1 MNKREIIA
9 GLQAR
14 RAELRTNLDGILENV
29 HAEKRSALTDDEK
42 TRFDAGESEIR
53 QIDERIAE
61 LDTQVRA
68 DEAAA
73 EVAKRYA
80 PEPQDQRRAAP
91 GTSVT
96 EPNPYR
102 SGMGGRSFFKDL
114 WLARQKGD
122 RAAMERLDRNNQ
134 MVGEKRAIS
143 TSGGAGGEF
152 VPPEWLEDQWVK
164 YVRPGRVFVDLCV
177 QGDVPPG
184 TDSINIPKM
193 LTGTAVAP
201 LNGQNTGIQQ
211 TDLTTGS
218 ISSSVVTIA
227 GGQTVS
233 LQLMEQS
240 PLNID
245 DLVLADLA
253 ADYAAKWSLQAI
265 SGSGSSGQVTGA
277 LTLAGTTAVTWT
289 QSTPAL
295 GAPGGLYAKIA
306 SAIQSI
312 HTSRFMPP
320 DAIIMHPRRWAWAES
335 QSDSSGRPMVVPQS
349 GAPMNVVGNA
359 DAQIP
364 QGLVG
369 RMLGLPVYVDPQL
382 PTNVGAGTNQDVIVV
397 ARMADVYAWEGTPKA
412 ETFEQT
418 YAQNMSVLCR
428 LYNYGSFQ
436 AGRYPQSIATITGTG
451 AVTPTF

>member
-1 MNKREIIA
+1 MDKRAIIL
-9 GLQAR
+9 GLQEQ
-14 RAELRTNLDGILENV
+14 RAELRKNLDGILETV
-29 HAEKRSALTDDEK
+29 HTEKRSKLTDDEK
-42 TRFDAGESEIR
+42 QKFDAGEAEIR
-53 QIDERIAE
+53 AIDERIAE
-61 LDTQVRA
+61 LDAQIVA
-68 DEAAA
+68 DDKAA

-80 PEPQDQRRAAP
+80 APVPEQRRAAA
-91 GTSVT
+91 GTQVT
-96 EPNPYR
+96 EPEVYR

-122 RAAMERLDRNNQ
+122 RDAAQRLERNNK
-134 MVGEKRAIS
+134 MVAEKRAIS
-143 TSGGAGGEF
+143 TTNGSGGEW
-152 VPPEWLEDQWVK
+152 VPPLWLEEEWVK

-177 QGDVPPG
+177 MGEVPPG

-201 LNGQNTGIQQ
+201 MNGQNTGVQQ
-211 TDLTTGS
+211 TDATTGS

-227 GGQTVS
+227 GAQTVS
-233 LQLMEQS
+233 LQLIEQS

-245 DLVLADLA
+245 DLILADLA

-289 QSTPAL
+289 QATPAL
-295 GAPGGLYAKIA
+295 GGAGGLYAKIG

-312 HTSRFMPP
+312 HTTRFMPP
-320 DAIIMHPRRWAWAES
+320 DGIVMHPRRWAWCET
-335 QSDSSGRPMVVPQS
+335 QSDGNGRPLVVPES
-349 GAPMNVVGNA
+349 GGPFNVVGNA

-364 QGLVG
+364 QGRVG

-382 PTNVGAGTNQDVIVV
+382 PTNLGAGTNQDVIVV
-397 ARMADVYAWEGTPKA
+397 ARMSDVYAWEGTPRA

-451 AVTPTF
+451 AVTPAF